1 MIRRIVIAS
10 LVAALSFS
18 SMAAGLAQER
28 KTGDRLAYT
37 LSMGGGPK
45 SGSTTST
52 ITLVIDSVAADGS
65 AHAKGTLDAQHV
77 SSIPFEATISAA
89 GEVLTK
95 VEPMG
100 RPSVTSK
107 AQMTAAA
114 ASAMTQFVA
123 FGFRPF
129 NALAAAC
136 AARGTLHVGDSWSSP
151 TSDAPHVTVTY
162 NVTARA
168 NHLGHDA
175 FAVTMASAP
184 GSAIPI
190 SGSGYYD
197 PSARLVVGVQSEIA
211 DPNSGQTGNIDI
223 ALQP

>member
-1 MIRRIVIAS
+1 MIRRIVVLT

-18 SMAAGLAQER
+18 LVASGLAQER

-65 AHAKGTLDAQHV
+65 AHAKGTLDAQHM
-77 SSIPFEATISAA
+77 SSVPFEATISAA
-89 GEVLTK
+89 GEVLLK
-95 VEPMG
+95 VEAAG
-100 RPSVTSK
+100 RPSMMSE
-107 AQMTAAA
+107 AQMKAAA
-114 ASAMTQFVA
+114 ASATMQFVA

-136 AARGTLHVGDSWSSP
+136 AARGTLHVGDSWSAP
-151 TSDAPHVTVTY
+151 TSDAPHVVVTY
-162 NVTARA
+162 KVTARA
-168 NHLGHDA
+168 SQLGHDT

-184 GSAIPI
+184 GSATPI
-190 SGSGYYD
+190 SGSGSYD
-197 PSARLVVGVQSEIA
+197 PSARLVVSVHSELA

-223 ALQP
+223 TLQP